1 MLAIEGLLRG
11 LWVGLLAAVAWAVI
25 SRLTG
30 WSWMQPLNMWVFA
43 VVMLVAGL
51 VKIVNERSKSQ
62 MEPTSGRGTLPAGR
76 M

>member
-1 MLAIEGLLRG
+1 MLAIDGFLRG

-25 SRLTG
+25 SGLTG

-51 VKIVNERSKSQ
+51 ARIVNERGKS
-62 MEPTSGRGTLPAGR
+62 R
-76 M
+76 